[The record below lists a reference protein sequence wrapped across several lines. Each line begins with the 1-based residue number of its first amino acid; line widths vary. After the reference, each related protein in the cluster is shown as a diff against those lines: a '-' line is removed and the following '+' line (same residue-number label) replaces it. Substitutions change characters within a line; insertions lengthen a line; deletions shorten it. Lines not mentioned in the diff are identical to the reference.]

1 MRDHRRV
8 QPSWDVVVPVK
19 GGPNGKS
26 RLGAG
31 PELAL
36 AMAADCVAA
45 CLRAGSVRTVRVV
58 AGSAR
63 VTQLLTPELDDAAG
77 GGRLQ
82 VLPQSGDAQGL
93 AGAVQLGLDACA
105 GPSAVLLADLP
116 ALHPQDLDAAL
127 AALAGP
133 QVGFVPDREGTGTV
147 LLAGPSPRLPHRFG
161 PGSAAAHAA
170 AGALRRELPAPR
182 LRTDV
187 DTPADL
193 LVALDLGVGGHT
205 RARVGAVQATVLS
218 YDPITHA
225 GEVVLDDG
233 TAVPMDEG
241 ALVGSGLR
249 HLRPGQRVSCALGPD
264 RERVLAVR
272 IHGIGDP
279 LPG

>member
-1 MRDHRRV
+1 M
-8 QPSWDVVVPVK
+8 QSKWDMVVPVK

-31 PELAL
+31 PDLAL

-45 CLRAGSVRTVRVV
+45 CLRAGRVRRVHVV
-58 AGSAR
+58 AGSPR
-63 VTQLLTPELDDAAG
+63 VSQALAG
-77 GGRLQ
+77 GSMDSARLR
-82 VLPQSGDAQGL
+82 VLLQPAGVHGL

-116 ALHPQDLDAAL
+116 ALRPADLDTAL

-133 QVGFVPDREGTGTV
+133 RAGFVPDREGTGTV

-161 PGSAAAHAA
+161 PGSAVTHVS
-170 AGALRRELPAPR
+170 AGAVRLEAAAPR

-193 LVALDLGVGGHT
+193 LAALDLGVGTHT
-205 RARVGAVQATVLS
+205 HARVGAVQATVLS
-218 YDPITHA
+218 YHPLTHA

-233 TAVPMDEG
+233 TAVPFDEA
-241 ALVGSGLR
+241 ALAGSGLR
-249 HLRPGQRVSCALGPD
+249 HLRLGQRVTCALGPD

-272 IHGIGDP
+272 ILGIGDP
-279 LPG
+279 LPD

>member
-1 MRDHRRV
+1 M
-8 QPSWDVVVPVK
+8 QPHWHVVVPVK
-19 GGPNGKS
+19 GGPDGKS

-45 CLRAGSVRTVRVV
+45 CLRATAVRTVQVV
-58 AGSAR
+58 AGSPR
-63 VTQLLTPELDDAAG
+63 VPQVLGAGALTGAG
-77 GGRLQ
+77 GDPARLRVILQ
-82 VLPQSGDAQGL
+82 PGGTGGL

-116 ALHPQDLDAAL
+116 ALQPADLDAAL

-133 QVGFVPDREGTGTV
+133 RAGFVPDRQGTGTV
-147 LLAGPSPRLPHRFG
+147 LLAGPSPRLQHRFG
-161 PGSAAAHAA
+161 PGSAAAHAS
-170 AGALRRELPAPR
+170 AGVARREVAAPR

-193 LVALDLGVGGHT
+193 LTALDLGVGVRT

-218 YDPITHA
+218 YDPLTHA

-233 TAVPMDEG
+233 TAVPLDED

-249 HLRPGQRVSCALGPD
+249 HLRAGQRVTCALGPD

-272 IHGIGDP
+272 ILGIGDP
-279 LPG
+279 LPD

>member
-1 MRDHRRV
+1 MRDDRRV
-8 QPSWDVVVPVK
+8 RAWDLVVPVK

-31 PELAL
+31 GRLGL
-36 AMAADCVAA
+36 AMAADCLTA
-45 CLRAGSVRTVRVV
+45 CLRAAAVGTVHVVTGDAGVV
-58 AGSAR
+58 ALAQQLRGPAELR
-63 VTQLLTPELDDAAG
+63 VHEQETP
-77 GGRLQ
+77 
-82 VLPQSGDAQGL
+82 GL
-93 AGAVQLGLDACA
+93 AAAVQAGLDACV

-116 ALHPQDLDAAL
+116 ALRPGDVDSALPCPAAL
-127 AALAGP
+127 PSPAGL
-133 QVGFVPDREGTGTV
+133 VFVPDRDGTGTV

-170 AGALRRELPAPR
+170 AGAQRRELALPR

-193 LVALDLGVGGHT
+193 LAALDLGVGAWT

-218 YDPITHA
+218 FDPTTHA

-233 TAVPMDEG
+233 TAVPLDES

-249 HLRPGQRVSCALGPD
+249 HLRPGQRVTCALGPD
-264 RERVLAVR
+264 RTRVLAVR
-272 IHGIGDP
+272 ILGIGDP